1 MGEET
6 TTTMATN
13 TNTEWSQASDE
24 PMDEARKACKLTSY
38 LLQYPDPAW
47 REGLQGVRTA
57 VQSLTSE
64 TMKKVL
70 LTFVGEAESVDSTH
84 WQDRYVR
91 TFDFDKKSNLYLTY
105 ALYGDERDRGPAL
118 IELKRRY
125 EAAGFYMELNEL
137 PDYLPM
143 VLEFIAEA
151 PSEDAFGVISSCYK
165 SLVTITDSVL
175 GQKSPYG
182 PLLEQVLKVIPESA
196 HVDEEV
202 HDHSAA
208 AHTVPNWMGRGSR

>member
-1 MGEET
+1 MT
-6 TTTMATN
+6 TDI
-13 TNTEWSQASDE
+13 NTEWSQASDE
-24 PMDEARKACKLTSY
+24 RVGGARKVCKLTSY
-38 LLQYPDPAW
+38 LLQYPDTAW
-47 REGLQGVRTA
+47 REGLQGVRSA
-57 VQSLTSE
+57 VQSFMDE
-64 TMKKVL
+64 TIKRVI
-70 LTFVGEAESVDSTH
+70 LTFVDEAESVDSTI

-118 IELKRRY
+118 IDLKRRY

-137 PDYLPM
+137 PDYLPV

-151 PSEDAFGVISSCYK
+151 PSEDAYGVVSSCYK

-175 GQKSPYG
+175 GQNSPYG
-182 PLLEQVLKVIPESA
+182 PLLKQILKVIPKPA

-202 HDHSAA
+202 QDHTQAPQA
-208 AHTVPNWMGRGSR
+208 VPTWMGRGSR